1 MGEPAPAQAVSVPSK
16 EKAMR
21 KMNANERL
29 LFEDIER
36 TQVMPS
42 LVASSSEREADD
54 EVSGNPAKRQKATGV
69 VLASARGPPSKRRRK
84 SVLDEEVYL
93 EEMGRI
99 IARDYFPLV
108 SSSKSDDALAMSLD
122 EFGARYTS
130 EDNASFEKLLDKSH
144 QEHVRRY
151 WWSYDG
157 DSLTAAGVASP
168 DPSAPGLYVL
178 PDGSRITAER
188 RQFADGIS
196 SGPLEDR
203 RASLEY
209 ASHEPRS
216 ALFFAPQTR
225 SGDDDALVIRSANPR
240 CRPKP
245 ARRALVQS
253 ANTRFLEPLPED
265 EELDAASLG
274 APSSA
279 ELVTKF
285 SGDNPELARLV
296 PMTPEPDPHAHSPL
310 VTWGSLAAPPRT
322 ISEARDELARA
333 LDAKAK
339 RRRPTPSPLRA
350 VLDAAKRR
358 ERRQQSDR
366 TRYRDRSLTPRPSPR
381 TTTPLSSRRSASTV
395 CRPADTTPLP
405 SPLVRPS

>member
-1 MGEPAPAQAVSVPSK
+1 
-16 EKAMR
+16 MR
-21 KMNANERL
+21 EMNANERL

-42 LVASSSEREADD
+42 LVASSSEREAD
-54 EVSGNPAKRQKATGV
+54 EGGNGNPAKRGGATGV
-69 VLASARGPPSKRRRK
+69 VLSSARGPPGKRRKK

-108 SSSKSDDALAMSLD
+108 SSSQSEEALAMSLD

-157 DSLTAAGVASP
+157 DSLAAAGVASP

-188 RQFADGIS
+188 RRLPNRIAS
-196 SGPLEDR
+196 SRPDDR
-203 RASLEY
+203 RTSLEY
-209 ASHEPRS
+209 ASHEPRT
-216 ALFFAPQTR
+216 ALFFTPQAR
-225 SGDDDALVIRSANPR
+225 PGDDDVLVVRSANPR

-274 APSSA
+274 APSSS

-285 SGDNPELARLV
+285 SGENSELARLV
-296 PMTPEPDPHAHSPL
+296 PMTPEPDPLTHSPL

-358 ERRQQSDR
+358 ERRHQSDR
-366 TRYRDRSLTPRPSPR
+366 SRSRDRSLTPQPSPR
-381 TTTPLSSRRSASTV
+381 TTTSLSSRRSASTM

-405 SPLVRPS
+405 SPLVHPS